1 MDSHGLARQNGA
13 DVQADDAPRAMTETV
28 RFGVLGPLRVWQ
40 GQQEL
45 DLGPP
50 QQRLILAV
58 LLVRPG
64 EVVGA
69 DDLVDALWESA
80 APASA
85 KNLIHRYVG
94 ALRRVLEPDLP
105 PRAAGRWLVRQG
117 SGYVLR
123 VDGDSADIVAF
134 RDLVNRA
141 RSESD
146 AVAMSSYV
154 EAFQLWRGL
163 CGEGLALTAQAK
175 ELFTSINNEFAVAAD
190 AMGEVALRCGRA
202 EDALPILR
210 TITARFPLNERIQA
224 RLMLVLAATGQ
235 QAEALEVYRTTTAR
249 LADELGID
257 PGPELRAAHA
267 QVSRAEQPAGQPA
280 AASIARPAQ
289 LPMDL
294 STFGGRRAELDHL
307 RHLLDS
313 GDPPVTIIAI
323 DGMPGA
329 GKTTTAVHLA
339 HEVVDRYP
347 DGQLYV
353 NLRGFDPSGLAVP
366 PTAALLSF
374 LAALGVHGDRV
385 PPDLA
390 TQSALYRTCLAG
402 KRMLV
407 VLDNARDRE
416 QVLPLLPGSPSCLVI
431 VTSRNR
437 MTGLVA
443 MEGARPYT
451 LDAVSASEA
460 REILALRLGARSD
473 EQHEAVDRIVE
484 VCSGLPLALA
494 MVAARAAT
502 YPDLPLTA
510 IADELRTGHGN
521 LDALSHDETRGVR
534 AVFSWSYEA
543 LRPQAALLFRL
554 LSWHWGPDISA
565 HACASLLGVPVREA
579 QTALVELNR
588 TRLVTEHVPG
598 RFLMHDLVRAYAMEL
613 STELDAPDVREQA
626 AHRMFDYYLHS
637 THAAN
642 RPLMPHREVP
652 LTPLTPGVT
661 PETLFDDGTAIQWL
675 AAEYHVVLMAIGQA
689 IERGKADYAWRLAWA
704 IQLYQHYMGF
714 LRDWALTAQVTLEAT
729 RAAGDLRGQVFTE
742 RSLAGAYFML
752 GDGKAS
758 LQHLY
763 NTLDLINAGG
773 WADEESA
780 YVERNIGEVMIT
792 GTVDL
797 QPDYEAAI
805 SHFERAHKYYTKMN
819 HMQGVAYTLEGQAVA
834 YMRTGDPERSIDLL
848 NQALPLHRQLNDRTG
863 EGYAYAR
870 LADTY
875 LQLGRLDEAEAWLDK
890 AIDLHTKS
898 QHRLMEID
906 NLVLLGD
913 IRTAQNDAEGARQAW
928 RQALEVAERFGALTT
943 VVELRTRLG
952 ESEGVTGDEGE
963 LGDPG

>member
-1 MDSHGLARQNGA
+1 
-13 DVQADDAPRAMTETV
+13 MTEIV
-28 RFGVLGPLRVWQ
+28 RFGVLGPLRVWR
-40 GQQEL
+40 GRDEL

-64 EVVGA
+64 DVVGA
-69 DDLVDALWESA
+69 DDLVDALWEGS

-94 ALRRVLEPDLP
+94 TLRRVLEPDLP
-105 PRAAGRWLVRQG
+105 SRAAGRWLVRQG

-123 VDGDSADIVAF
+123 VDGANADIVAF
-134 RDLVNRA
+134 RDLVNQA
-141 RSESD
+141 RTQSD
-146 AVAMSSYV
+146 DEAMTSYV
-154 EAFQLWRGL
+154 EAFQLWRGP
-163 CGEGLALTAQAK
+163 CGEGLVLTSQAK
-175 ELFTSINNEFAVAAD
+175 DLFTSVNSEFAVAAD

-210 TITARFPLNERIQA
+210 TITERFPLNERIQA
-224 RLMLVLAATGQ
+224 RLMLVLAATGN
-235 QAEALEVYRTTTAR
+235 QAEALMVYRSTTAR

-257 PGPELRAAHA
+257 PGPELRSAHA
-267 QVSRAEQPAGQPA
+267 RVSRAEQPAGHPA
-280 AASIARPAQ
+280 AATVTRPAQ

-294 STFGGRRAELDHL
+294 ATFGGRQTELNHL
-307 RHLLDS
+307 RRLLDS
-313 GDPPVTIIAI
+313 GDPPVTIVAI
-323 DGMPGA
+323 DGMPGS

-366 PTAALLSF
+366 PTGALLSF
-374 LAALGVHGDRV
+374 LAALGVQGDRV

-451 LDAVSASEA
+451 LDAVSADEA
-460 REILALRLGARSD
+460 REILSLRLGARSA
-473 EQHEAVDRIVE
+473 EQQQAVDRIVE

-510 IADELRTGHGN
+510 IANELRMGHGN

-534 AVFSWSYEA
+534 AVFSWSYQA

-554 LSWHWGPDISA
+554 LSWHWGPDISGR
-565 HACASLLGVPVREA
+565 ACASLLGVTVREA

-598 RFLMHDLVRAYAMEL
+598 RFMMHDLVRAYAMEL
-613 STELDAPDVREQA
+613 SMEFDEPEVRDQA

-637 THAAN
+637 THAASE
-642 RPLMPHREVP
+642 PLMPHRSVP
-652 LTPLTPGVT
+652 LTAIAPGVT
-661 PETLFDDGTAIQWL
+661 PESMFDDDSAIQWL
-675 AAEYHVVLMAIGQA
+675 ATEYHVVLMAVTQA
-689 IERGKADYAWRLAWA
+689 VERGRSDYAWRLAWA

-714 LRDWALTAQVTLEAT
+714 LRDWALTAEITLEAT
-729 RAAGDLRGQVFTE
+729 RAAGDLRGQVVTE

-752 GDGKAS
+752 GDGKTS

-773 WADEESA
+773 WSDEESA

-792 GTVDL
+792 GTVDVP
-797 QPDYEAAI
+797 PDYETAI
-805 SHFERAHKYYTKMN
+805 EHFDRAYAHYTKMG
-819 HMQGVAYTLEGQAVA
+819 HVQGVAYTLEGLAVA

-848 NQALPLHRQLNDRTG
+848 NQALPLHRELNDRTG

-875 LQLGRLDEAEAWLDK
+875 LQLGRLDEAAAWLDK
-890 AIDLHTKS
+890 AIDLHSKS
-898 QHRLMEID
+898 RHRLMEID

-913 IRTAQNDAEGARQAW
+913 VRTAQKDFEGAQRAW
-928 RQALEVAERFGALTT
+928 QQALDVAEQFGALTT
-943 VVELRTRLG
+943 VEELKGKLGPFRL
-952 ESEGVTGDEGE
+952 SEPDDEE
-963 LGDPG
+963 